1 MNVRIGFNVRCLVEP
16 EVRGLSRY
24 TAELLRS
31 LSKFPNLEIILFSDQ
46 PPHPRHLRDIR
57 AKDRV
62 FPAARES
69 LWNDW
74 LLPQKLREENI
85 DLFHAPADRG
95 LPLRKPCPL
104 VVSIHDS
111 YERMHWQSLY
121 KGTKSRLF
129 YWKHELVNYLR
140 ADAIITVSDTT
151 RNKLANSVVA
161 PARKLHRTYLAPSPE
176 FHLRPG
182 ALDEKIIKHYAVA
195 EPYILYVGGYD
206 QRKNVDC
213 LVQAFNQAAMA
224 HYSLVIIAQKIWG
237 FPVLFEKWQ
246 KLSCFPRLHLLE
258 VATEEIPAFYRKADF
273 FVNPSL
279 HESFSLQL
287 VEAMAC
293 GTPLLA
299 SNREAIP
306 EILGDAGLLF
316 DPEDLAELSQLMKKL
331 STDAALKTSL
341 RKRGLERVTAFSW
354 EKTARETLQVYS
366 EVLHRS
372 LV

>member
-1 MNVRIGFNVRCLVEP
+1 MKFRIGFNARCLVEP

-24 TAELLRS
+24 TGGLLRA
-31 LSKFPNLEIILFSDQ
+31 LSKFPHLEIILFSDL
-46 PPHPRHLRDIR
+46 PPYPGHLLDVR
-57 AKDRV
+57 AIVRV

-74 LLPQKLREENI
+74 LLPQKLREEKI

-104 VVSIHDS
+104 IVTIHDS
-111 YERMHWQSLY
+111 YERLHWPTLY

-151 RNKLANSVVA
+151 RNKLANIGVA
-161 PARKLHRTYLAPSPE
+161 PERKLHKTYLAPSPE
-176 FHLRPG
+176 FHPLAGPV
-182 ALDEKIIKHYAVA
+182 DEKIIKQYAVG

-213 LVQAFNQAAMA
+213 LVKAFDQAAMA

-237 FPVLFEKWQ
+237 FPVLCDKWR
-246 KLSCFPRLHLLE
+246 KLPCFPRLHLLE
-258 VATEEIPAFYRKADF
+258 VSTEEIPSFYRKADF

-279 HESFSLQL
+279 HESFSFQL
-287 VEAMAC
+287 LEAMAC
-293 GTPLLA
+293 GTPVLA

-306 EILGDAGLLF
+306 EILGGAGLLF
-316 DPEDLAELSQLMKKL
+316 DPEDLDGLSRLLEKL
-331 STDAALKTSL
+331 GGDEALKNQL
-341 RKRGLERVTAFSW
+341 RKRGLERVKSFSW
-354 EKTARETLQVYS
+354 EKTARETVQVYS
-366 EVLHRS
+366 KVLNRS